1 MQQKKPGI
9 LEQIFYESEHLK
21 ISRRKV
27 SEATRRVCGWFNK
40 EFKAS
45 ESLPSEFKEFELQKT
60 IDTNR
65 ARDLWQKYF

>member
-9 LEQIFYESEHLK
+9 LEQIFYESEHFK

-27 SEATRRVCGWFNK
+27 SEALRRVCSWFNK

-45 ESLPSEFKEFELQKT
+45 EPLPPEFKDFESQRE
-60 IDTNR
+60 IDKNR

>member
-9 LEQIFYESEHLK
+9 LEQIFYESENLK

-27 SEATRRVCGWFNK
+27 TEATRRVCEWFNRQ
-40 EFKAS
+40 FKAS
-45 ESLPSEFKEFELQKT
+45 EPLPPEFKDFEPQKE
-60 IDTNR
+60 IDKNR

>member
-9 LEQIFYESEHLK
+9 LEQIFNESEYFK
-21 ISRRKV
+21 ISRQKV
-27 SEATRRVCGWFNK
+27 SEALRRICSWVNK

-45 ESLPSEFKEFELQKT
+45 ELLPPEFKDFEPQRE
-60 IDTNR
+60 IDKNR

>member
-9 LEQIFYESEHLK
+9 LEQIFFESENFK

-27 SEATRRVCGWFNK
+27 SEATRKVRSWFNK
-40 EFKAS
+40 EFTVS
-45 ESLPSEFKEFELQKT
+45 EPLPPEFKDFESPKE
-60 IDTNR
+60 IDRNR

>member
-9 LEQIFYESEHLK
+9 LEQIFFESENFK

-27 SEATRRVCGWFNK
+27 SEATRRVRSWFNK
-40 EFKAS
+40 EFTAS
-45 ESLPSEFKEFELQKT
+45 EPLPAEFKDFELKKE
-60 IDTNR
+60 IDKNR